1 MVVDGAASTLP
12 QHQRLKSHTS
22 HRSPDYCELLYLIAE
37 FLDFCVRQVSRSLQG
52 GIAVETQGQCLT
64 PFQRKL
70 LLNSLQASLRPEYC
84 RRIEIMLLAD
94 TGQSQ
99 SQICKALGC
108 SQEMARYW
116 IAMAQAGNAHYWND
130 RPMGR
135 PKTVNEQYIARLKEL
150 VSHSPREY
158 GYPFQRWTAQWLG
171 KHLAKELGIKVSDC
185 HINRLLKQMGLSTRP
200 EPATALEATNH
211 TDTDNSSLVIR
222 DLTSAS
228 APEFPELGSF
238 NSIR

>member
-1 MVVDGAASTLP
+1 ME
-12 QHQRLKSHTS
+12 K
-22 HRSPDYCELLYLIAE
+22 
-37 FLDFCVRQVSRSLQG
+37 
-52 GIAVETQGQCLT
+52 QGQCLT

-70 LLNSLQASLRPEYC
+70 LLNSLQASLRPEYR

-108 SQEMARYW
+108 SSEMARYW
-116 IAMAQAGNAHYWND
+116 IVMAQTGHAHHWSDY
-130 RPMGR
+130 PMGR
-135 PKTVNEQYIARLKEL
+135 PKTVNEQYLARLKEL

-185 HINRLLKQMGLSTRP
+185 HINRLLKEMGLSTRQRR
-200 EPATALEATNH
+200 ESAH
-211 TDTDNSSLVIR
+211 VGTDGTKDCNITIGDLQSSPDPNFLWSLNLIK
-222 DLTSAS
+222 TS
-228 APEFPELGSF
+228 
-238 NSIR
+238 N

>member
-1 MVVDGAASTLP
+1 M
-12 QHQRLKSHTS
+12 
-22 HRSPDYCELLYLIAE
+22 
-37 FLDFCVRQVSRSLQG
+37 
-52 GIAVETQGQCLT
+52 ETQGQCLT

-135 PKTVNEQYIARLKEL
+135 PKTVNEHYLARLKEL

-228 APEFPELGSF
+228 APEFPGLGSF